1 MANRKQQT
9 DKEVSESVQR
19 VAEANAK
26 PKKPAN
32 PASKV
37 ILNRTVRMGMA
48 APLHPRAAADK
59 AKRLA
64 ELTSAAEE
72 ARMQGDKAREAE
84 AAEVSRVR
92 TDPLGLDKPNR
103 SKPQKA
109 KARVQAKK
117 EQAFA
122 QKNFKP
128 EPPVNKEKVKATME
142 KYGEKAARKSKTGRT
157 TVPMK
162 GVGGYVAK
170 DKAGNTLKS
179 TGDYSLWKPKRS
191 GKSK

>member
-1 MANRKQQT
+1 MANRKQQK
-9 DKEVSESVQR
+9 DKEVKESVQR

-84 AAEVSRVR
+84 KQQINKVREDKSGLGGVS
-92 TDPLGLDKPNR
+92 TPGTPLPNQ
-103 SKPQKA
+103 PT
-109 KARVQAKK
+109 
-117 EQAFA
+117 E
-122 QKNFKP
+122 
-128 EPPVNKEKVKATME
+128 
-142 KYGEKAARKSKTGRT
+142 YKTT
-157 TVPMK
+157 SMK
-162 GVGGYVAK
+162 GVGGYVSK
-170 DKAGNTLKS
+170 NKSGKALKS
-179 TGDYSLWKPKRS
+179 SGDYSTWKPKRS
-191 GKSK
+191 GKNK